1 MRWITDG
8 TLRSSMYPRM
18 LDSTSQFAAHPTSAR
33 HLAESVGVAHRISP
47 HACSKMPGGEGI
59 AEFLFAAYLAY
70 AVAVFALALGSAAW
84 RARKPGANAGRIW
97 LIHLTIALVATGAA
111 PAFLIID
118 QQRSLRSAERTH
130 REISAY
136 DAVLSS
142 LEFNP
147 GQVSHALDTALA
159 KLPPN
164 NPYAAG
170 ALEDKAVA
178 RLQVPHLDWTAQ
190 DLDAFASLEA
200 RAQRINRLPLH
211 GDRGELRNS
220 NDLLV
225 NALVNWYRAP
235 ASLPAAVTSCGKNQ
249 DCLERLA
256 RVEREW
262 CATNPGRCTEL
273 RTQPEFRDAATALGL
288 DLRVIAV
295 DQFAADHACPADR
308 LRVAALQNLHS
319 EDELAVETPAPP
331 ENLVKGSVAL
341 TVWTHQ
347 QRSQRLKDY
356 GFHDYLTA
364 VGVTGC
370 EVHVDYFCW
379 EEYHSSTDDRR
390 FCTVVDLENPQA
402 TFFGIPIDPLS
413 RKLTSERLREID
425 TAKLRQDQ

>member
-1 MRWITDG
+1 
-8 TLRSSMYPRM
+8 
-18 LDSTSQFAAHPTSAR
+18 
-33 HLAESVGVAHRISP
+33 
-47 HACSKMPGGEGI
+47 MPGGEGV

-70 AVAVFALALGSAAW
+70 AVAVFALAIGSAAW
-84 RARKPGANAGRIW
+84 RARKPGASGRRVW
-97 LIHLTIALVATGAA
+97 LMHLAIALVATGAT
-111 PAFLIID
+111 PVFLMID
-118 QQRSLRSAERTH
+118 QDRSVRSMKQTDGEMRAFN
-130 REISAY
+130 
-136 DAVLSS
+136 AVLSS

-170 ALEDKAVA
+170 ALEEMAVG

-211 GDRGELRNS
+211 GDRGELRNT

-225 NALVNWYRAP
+225 NALVSWYRDP
-235 ASLPAAVTSCGKNQ
+235 ASLPTAVASCGNNQ
-249 DCLERLA
+249 DCRESLA

-262 CATNPGRCTEL
+262 CATNPGRCREL
-273 RTQPEFRDAATALGL
+273 RNQPEFRDAATALGL

-295 DQFAADHACPADR
+295 DQFAADHGCPAER
-308 LRVAALQNLHS
+308 LRVAALQGLHP
-319 EDELAVETPAPP
+319 EDELAVDTPAPP
-331 ENLVKGSVAL
+331 DNLVKGSVAL
-341 TVWTHQ
+341 TVWTNQ
-347 QRSQRLKDY
+347 QRRALLKGY

-379 EEYHSSTDDRR
+379 EEYHSSTDDPR
-390 FCTVVDLENPQA
+390 FCTVVDLEDPQA
-402 TFFGIPIDPLS
+402 TFSGIPIDPLS

-425 TAKLRQDQ
+425 LAKPRQGL